1 MNCSH
6 NCKMCR
12 VCRYIRKHFKNFVIK
27 TLVFVNM
34 ISFMYWCLL
43 IDYIISWQPYAIMI
57 LNLSVTA
64 LIAYANKDMEGD
76 FL

>member
-12 VCRYIRKHFKNFVIK
+12 VCRYVRKHFKNFIIK
-27 TLVFVNM
+27 SIFCLNLF
-34 ISFMYWCLL
+34 SFMYWCLL
-43 IDYIISWQPYAIMI
+43 IDYIISWQPFAIMAFNF
-57 LNLSVTA
+57 LVVF
-64 LIAYANKDMEGD
+64 LIGYANKDMDGD

>member
-12 VCRYIRKHFKNFVIK
+12 VCRYVRKHFKNFIIK
-27 TLVFVNM
+27 SILCLNLF
-34 ISFMYWCLL
+34 SFFYWVLL
-43 IDYIISWQPYAIMI
+43 IDYIISWQPFAIMAV
-57 LNLSVTA
+57 NLLVVF
-64 LIAYANKDMEGD
+64 LIGYANKDMEGD